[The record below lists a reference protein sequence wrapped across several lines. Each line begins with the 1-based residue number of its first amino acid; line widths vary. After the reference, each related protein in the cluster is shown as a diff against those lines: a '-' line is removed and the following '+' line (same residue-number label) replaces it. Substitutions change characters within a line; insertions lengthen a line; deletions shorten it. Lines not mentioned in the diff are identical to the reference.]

1 METWEREFQA
11 EGLVGCSDRN
21 KHSVFEGQRKG
32 QRGASEEA
40 GRGVAGRELW
50 QGQIM
55 VGIRVL
61 WEAVRGL

>member
-1 METWEREFQA
+1 MCLRVREKA
-11 EGLVGCSDRN
+11 SLEP
-21 KHSVFEGQRKG
+21 
-32 QRGASEEA
+32 SEER

-61 WEAVRGL
+61 SEAVRGL